1 MEKLLNTEEI
11 KLEIKKALSG
21 DQKAYENIVNRYKD
35 GLFLMLKKMVYDSI
49 QAEDLVQE
57 TFLKAFRA
65 LKSYNPEHAFSTWLY
80 KIARNNCIDFIRKKK
95 LQTFSMVVENPIEG
109 FDSGR
114 QREFEDIEAVTPERE
129 IIQKER
135 SNLIQ
140 LAIDGLPK
148 KYHEAIVLRHQEDK
162 SYEEIAQLLNVPI
175 GTVKA
180 RIFRAREMLKIALK
194 NKIYF

>member
-1 MEKLLNTEEI
+1 MEKLLNSEEI
-11 KLEIKKALSG
+11 KLEIEKALKG
-21 DQKAYENIVNRYKD
+21 DQKAYEIIVNRYKD
-35 GLFLMLKKMVYDSI
+35 GLFLMLKKMVYDPI

-65 LKSYNPEHAFSTWLY
+65 LESYNPEHAFSTWLY

-95 LQTFSMVVENPIEG
+95 LQTYSMENPIEG
-109 FDSGR
+109 KDGER
-114 QREFEDIEAVTPERE
+114 QREYEDTEAVTPERE

-140 LAIDGLPK
+140 LAIDDLPK

-162 SYEEIAQLLNVPI
+162 SYEEIALLLNIPI

-180 RIFRAREMLKIALK
+180 RIFRAREMLKVALK
-194 NKIYF
+194 NKILN

>member
-11 KLEIKKALSG
+11 KLEIQKALKG
-21 DQKAYENIVNRYKD
+21 DQKAYEVIVNRYKD
-35 GLFLMLKKMVYDSI
+35 GLFLMLKKMVYDPI

-57 TFLKAFRA
+57 TFLKAFKA
-65 LKSYNPEHAFSTWLY
+65 LESYNPEHAFSTWLY

-95 LQTFSMVVENPIEG
+95 LKTYSMEAPIEG
-109 FDSGR
+109 KDGER
-114 QREFEDIEAVTPERE
+114 QREYEDTETITPERE

-140 LAIDGLPK
+140 LAIDDLPK

-162 SYEEIAQLLNVPI
+162 SYEEIALLLNIPI

-180 RIFRAREMLKIALK
+180 RIFRAREMLKVALK
-194 NKIYF
+194 NKITA